1 MGKEMRPM
9 ASQIEHVNVT
19 VRDPDG
25 LAKLL
30 ARLFDWE
37 VRWQG
42 PTSGGGR
49 TIHVG
54 SKDQYLALCTG
65 AAGPF
70 TADVAGKGR
79 PLNHIGVKVADLD
92 ATEARVREAGLE
104 TFSHDDYEP
113 GRRFY
118 FREPNGVEIEVVDY
132 GDDG

>member
-1 MGKEMRPM
+1 MTPR
-9 ASQIEHVNVT
+9 IEHVNVT
-19 VRDPDG
+19 VCDPDS

-30 ARLFDWE
+30 ERLFDWQ

-42 PTSGGGR
+42 STSGGGR

-54 SKDQYLALCTG
+54 SKEHYLALCTG

-70 TADVAGKGR
+70 SAAPARKGL
-79 PLNHIGVKVADLD
+79 PLNHIGVEVVDLET
-92 ATEARVREAGLE
+92 TEARVRDAGLE

-118 FREPNGVEIEVVDY
+118 FREPNGVEIEVVSY
-132 GDDG
+132 SA